1 MPVIYLSDHRPLTEE
16 QKKMAEVILSNE
28 INDVMANLEIMED
41 ELDKTFLFRELDLR
55 ALALG
60 YLNQK
65 LKRNANGD
73 ADEKTLQEVHR
84 WYFSEK
90 EGE

>member
-28 INDVMANLEIMED
+28 INDVMASLEIMED
-41 ELDKTFLFRELDLR
+41 ELDKTFLFREFDLR

-60 YLNQK
+60 YMNHK
-65 LKRNANGD
+65 LKRNADGNV
-73 ADEKTLQEVHR
+73 DEKILQQVYN
-84 WYFSEK
+84 WYYSD
-90 EGE
+90 